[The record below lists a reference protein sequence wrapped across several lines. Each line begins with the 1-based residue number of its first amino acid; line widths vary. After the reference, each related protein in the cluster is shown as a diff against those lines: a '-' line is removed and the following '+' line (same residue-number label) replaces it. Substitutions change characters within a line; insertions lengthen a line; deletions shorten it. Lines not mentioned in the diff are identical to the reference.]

1 MYFKF
6 DSYFYESYKGKT
18 MNANIVM
25 VIISVLLKLLMGY
38 EIGDMT
44 ANALEYTTTRGQTFK
59 DGFIILGCII
69 IQLIIDKILL
79 NKVAISKEDSEE
91 DAENGFS
98 PIVLDTAI
106 YLFGTILI
114 VVFLGMLGS
123 KTISVTLA
131 TMLIS
136 IVIMLIVEKEIYIDR
151 RSGMIF
157 DEVVDEEADEF
168 DEDNKELDQI
178 EKEEVNVKKEKVEK
192 EENEEDENESSQKN
206 DKSKFAIFSQ
216 LSFVLSKVTF
226 AAIGVLALG
235 NLQWGNFGGP
245 YYLIIF
251 LCAAL
256 TILFRFMD
264 RVFASMAEEITK
276 KDNMIGFILSSL
288 IFAIFLAFFSKLAGF
303 VWLLA
308 AVTAKVIVPVAFDN
322 WGKGGTEKVNKNK
335 VLISRLTNRIFALII
350 VMIAVWFLSF
360 GAVWEIE
367 YLAMIAVVLTLP
379 SVYIN

>member
-1 MYFKF
+1 
-6 DSYFYESYKGKT
+6 

-44 ANALEYTTTRGQTFK
+44 ANALEYTTTRGQAFK

-69 IQLIIDKILL
+69 VQLIIDKILL

-151 RSGMIF
+151 RYGMIF
-157 DEVVDEEADEF
+157 DEV
-168 DEDNKELDQI
+168 
-178 EKEEVNVKKEKVEK
+178 EKEES
-192 EENEEDENESSQKN
+192 EEGENESFQEN

-216 LSFVLSKVTF
+216 ISFVLSKVTF

-367 YLAMIAVVLTLP
+367 YLAMIAVALTLP
-379 SVYIN
+379 SLYIN

>member
-44 ANALEYTTTRGQTFK
+44 ANALEYTTTRGQAFK

-69 IQLIIDKILL
+69 VQLILDKMLL

-151 RSGMIF
+151 RSRMTF

-168 DEDNKELDQI
+168 VEDNKELDQ
-178 EKEEVNVKKEKVEK
+178 VEK
-192 EENEEDENESSQKN
+192 EENEENKEGENESFQEN

-216 LSFVLSKVTF
+216 LSFVLSKISF

-264 RVFASMAEEITK
+264 RVFASMAEEISK
-276 KDNMIGFILSSL
+276 KDDMIGFILSSL

-308 AVTAKVIVPVAFDN
+308 AVTAKVIIPVAFDN

-367 YLAMIAVVLTLP
+367 YLAMIAVALTLP

>member
-1 MYFKF
+1 MNHIK
-6 DSYFYESYKGKT
+6 EKQ

-44 ANALEYTTTRGQTFK
+44 ANALEYTTTRGQAFK

-69 IQLIIDKILL
+69 VQLILDKMLL

-114 VVFLGMLGS
+114 VVFLEMLGS

-151 RSGMIF
+151 RSGMTF
-157 DEVVDEEADEF
+157 DE
-168 DEDNKELDQI
+168 
-178 EKEEVNVKKEKVEK
+178 VEK
-192 EENEEDENESSQKN
+192 EENEEDENESFQKN

>member
-1 MYFKF
+1 
-6 DSYFYESYKGKT
+6 

-44 ANALEYTTTRGQTFK
+44 ANALEYTTTRGQAFK

-69 IQLIIDKILL
+69 VQLIIDKILL

-151 RSGMIF
+151 RSGMFF

-168 DEDNKELDQI
+168 DEDNKE
-178 EKEEVNVKKEKVEK
+178 
-192 EENEEDENESSQKN
+192 
-206 DKSKFAIFSQ
+206 
-216 LSFVLSKVTF
+216 
-226 AAIGVLALG
+226 
-235 NLQWGNFGGP
+235 
-245 YYLIIF
+245 
-251 LCAAL
+251 
-256 TILFRFMD
+256 
-264 RVFASMAEEITK
+264 
-276 KDNMIGFILSSL
+276 
-288 IFAIFLAFFSKLAGF
+288 
-303 VWLLA
+303 
-308 AVTAKVIVPVAFDN
+308 
-322 WGKGGTEKVNKNK
+322 
-335 VLISRLTNRIFALII
+335 
-350 VMIAVWFLSF
+350 
-360 GAVWEIE
+360 
-367 YLAMIAVVLTLP
+367 
-379 SVYIN
+379 

>member
-1 MYFKF
+1 
-6 DSYFYESYKGKT
+6 

-44 ANALEYTTTRGQTFK
+44 ANALEYTTTRGQAFK

-69 IQLIIDKILL
+69 VQLILDKMLL

-151 RSGMIF
+151 RSGMTF
-157 DEVVDEEADEF
+157 DE
-168 DEDNKELDQI
+168 
-178 EKEEVNVKKEKVEK
+178 VEK

-367 YLAMIAVVLTLP
+367 YLAMIAVALTLP
-379 SVYIN
+379 SVYINWFLPNCHENDKIT

>member
-1 MYFKF
+1 
-6 DSYFYESYKGKT
+6 

-44 ANALEYTTTRGQTFK
+44 ANALEYTTTRGQAFK

-69 IQLIIDKILL
+69 VQLILDKMLL

-136 IVIMLIVEKEIYIDR
+136 IVIMLIVEKEIYIDKHQEV
-151 RSGMIF
+151 ML
-157 DEVVDEEADEF
+157 DEVLEE
-168 DEDNKELDQI
+168 NKELDQVR
-178 EKEEVNVKKEKVEK
+178 EEADEADKEEL
-192 EENEEDENESSQKN
+192 SQEN

-264 RVFASMAEEITK
+264 RVFASMAEEISK
-276 KDNMIGFILSSL
+276 KDDMIGFILSSL

-308 AVTAKVIVPVAFDN
+308 AVTAKVIIPVAFDN

-367 YLAMIAVVLTLP
+367 YLAMIAVALTLP